1 MKGDET
7 QPEWR
12 VLADYVAGSATPAE
26 IDRVRRWLA
35 VDPAHQAV
43 LDSVEAV
50 WAASAPRRDAVDVD
64 AAWHAVIARRRQAT
78 ARPTA
83 IGRWS
88 IARVAAGLLIAAATV
103 GGGSVA
109 IARWRDRAPAR
120 EYVTARGQRLDV
132 RLSDGTS
139 VTLGVASRLRT
150 AAGYG
155 RTTRDVYLEEGEA
168 YFAVEH
174 DAGHPFA
181 VHAGGIVARDVG
193 TRFDVRA
200 YPGQP
205 AIEVAVAE
213 GAVSLP
219 TVVLRAGDVADI
231 DSQAS
236 VHVQHGADVS
246 RLVDW
251 TAGRLVLTDV
261 RFRDALPELERW
273 YDLDF
278 EVADTV
284 VANRHVTASL
294 RDASRTEALA
304 LLAGALHARYRIDGR
319 RVVFRTATERP

>member
-1 MKGDET
+1 VKGDET

-26 IDRVRRWLA
+26 TERVRRWLA
-35 VDPAHQAV
+35 ADPAHQAV
-43 LDSVEAV
+43 LDSVETV

-64 AAWHAVIARRRQAT
+64 AAWHAVITRRRHAA
-78 ARPTA
+78 ARPTDM
-83 IGRWS
+83 GRRTM
-88 IARVAAGLLIAAATV
+88 ARIAAGLLVAAAV

-109 IARWRDRAPAR
+109 IARWRDQAPAR

-132 RLSDGTS
+132 RLGDGTS

-205 AIEVAVAE
+205 AVEVAVAE

-236 VHVQHGADVS
+236 VRVRHGADVS
-246 RLVDW
+246 RLIEW
-251 TAGRLVLTDV
+251 TAGRLVLADV

-284 VANRHVTASL
+284 VANRHVTASF
-294 RDASRTEALA
+294 RDAPRTEALA
-304 LLAGALHARYRIDGR
+304 LLAGALHAQYRIDGR